1 MKKGLLSLFVLLL
14 LSGCSKPDT
23 NDEAVSATK
32 PIEKEEPN
40 DSSDGIEKA
49 ESNDSPD
56 GTGETYELNGWH
68 KMEVEFYDFYDNPPS
83 AVAPLQVYEYVY
95 KDDAVCQVYYY
106 VDIFEE
112 QWKIKIDSHLCFKV
126 STTDLWYANMVDN
139 SLETNVWGEKGVYKI
154 ISSSK
159 ESLCFELDEKKMGKF
174 TKSYDEELHSL
185 FDDATPMDIDKVYD
199 YLYDLFFNQQ

>member
-1 MKKGLLSLFVLLL
+1 MKKGLLLLFSCLLV
-14 LSGCSKPDT
+14 SGCSKPD
-23 NDEAVSATK
+23 NDEKDVPDPK
-32 PIEKEEPN
+32 PIEKTDQEPLEETDP
-40 DSSDGIEKA
+40 SIR
-49 ESNDSPD
+49 PD
-56 GTGETYELNGWH
+56 ETEEAFDFNGWH